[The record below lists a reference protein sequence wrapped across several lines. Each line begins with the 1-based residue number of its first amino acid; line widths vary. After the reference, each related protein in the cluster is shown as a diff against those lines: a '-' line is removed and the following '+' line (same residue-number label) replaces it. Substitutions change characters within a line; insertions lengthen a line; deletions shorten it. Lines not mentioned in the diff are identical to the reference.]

1 MSRSIEREIR
11 IEATPEVVYQVVS
24 SPEHLR
30 EWWPDE
36 VDLEAVPGATGT
48 VGFRQADGTKYESV
62 TVIEADPPRRFSI
75 RWTHQGST
83 ATAEN
88 SVLATFDL
96 VPQDGGTLLRF
107 AETGFDE
114 ANRSDAQY
122 QDHTNGWDYFLPRL
136 ASYVER
142 LVARP

>member
-1 MSRSIEREIR
+1 MEYGSIERELHIQ
-11 IEATPEVVYQVVS
+11 AAPEVVYQVIS

-36 VDLEAVPGATGT
+36 ADLEATPGATGT
-48 VGFRQADGTKYESV
+48 VGFRQADELMHQSL

-75 RWTHQGST
+75 RWAYDGDA
-83 ATAEN
+83 ATVEN

-96 VPQDGGTLLRF
+96 VPHDGGTLLRF

-114 ANRSDAQY
+114 ANWSEDAY
-122 QDHTNGWDYFLPRL
+122 KDHISGWDYFLPRL
-136 ASYVER
+136 VPYA
-142 LVARP
+142 

>member
-11 IEATPEVVYQVVS
+11 IQAAPEVVYQVIS

-36 VDLEAVPGATGT
+36 ADLEAAPGATGT
-48 VGFRQADGTKYESV
+48 VGFRQADELMYQSL

-75 RWTHQGST
+75 RWAYDGDA
-83 ATAEN
+83 ATVEN

-114 ANRSDAQY
+114 ANWSEAAY
-122 QDHTNGWDYFLPRL
+122 KDHISGWDYFLPRL
-136 ASYVER
+136 VPYAER
-142 LVARP
+142 QVARP